1 MDTVE
6 DMIKQRRKRIMTR
19 NLVLGSTTTAVPN
32 NCTQNL
38 GRTILHCVG
47 VIIDHDPVWYA
58 SGKKETSKPLS
69 VFKSKDYCADPDT
82 VVMKLLRFFLTE
94 ASVYKNTLSLS
105 SRNKEIFTRY
115 LLLKHRRHY

>member
-32 NCTQNL
+32 NRTKNL

-47 VIIDHDPVWYA
+47 VIIDYDPVWHA
-58 SGKKETSKPLS
+58 SGKKETSKPFS
-69 VFKSKDYCADPDT
+69 VFKSKDYCDDPDT
-82 VVMKLLRFFLTE
+82 LVMKLLRFFLTE

-105 SRNKEIFTRY
+105 FRNKEI
-115 LLLKHRRHY
+115 